1 MNKLKPILLGFI
13 IGVAAITPGL
23 SGGILAIVLGV
34 YAPALDAVMTI
45 HHNFK
50 KTQNLLKSSGGFLVS

>member
-1 MNKLKPILLGFI
+1 MNKLKTIILGFI

-50 KTQNLLKSSGGFLVS
+50 KHKTS